1 MANSPQPTEAEIQ
14 ILTVLWDKGPAT
26 VRDVHTELSKAR
38 EIGYTTVL
46 KLMQIM
52 AEKGLL
58 LRDESQRSHVY
69 RPKQKPEAMQRSIV
83 RNVIAKVFSGST
95 EQLVLRALT
104 AKRATPGQI
113 AEIRKMLDD
122 LEQENSK

>member
-1 MANSPQPTEAEIQ
+1 MNSPQPTEAEIQ
-14 ILTVLWDKGPAT
+14 ILSVLWKIGPAT
-26 VRDVHTELSKAR
+26 VREVHTQLSTRR
-38 EIGYTTVL
+38 EMGYTTVL

-69 RPKQKPEAMQRSIV
+69 RPKQKPEAMQKRIV
-83 RNVIAKVFSGST
+83 RDVITKVFSGST

-104 AKRATPGQI
+104 AKRATPDQI

-122 LEQENSK
+122 LEQEHSK